1 MSDYQTIGKNEKR
14 IDAVGKVTGRTR
26 YPGDLVMDNM
36 LFAKT
41 LFAGR
46 PAGRIKRVDT
56 HHAEA
61 APGVV
66 AVLTARDVPCNEYG
80 LQMPDQPVLCGPG
93 SGKSW
98 GDLVRWEG
106 DQVAL
111 VVAGTEEQAAAA
123 RDLIEIEWEEVPGVY
138 SMEEAL
144 APDAPQLHP
153 DAPGNELVHLIV
165 RRGDMPA
172 GWQAADVVL
181 EGEYHTPYQEHAY
194 LQPEAGLAY
203 IDEAGRV
210 AVHVA
215 GQWTH
220 EDQEQIA
227 HALDLP
233 LDRVRVVYE
242 AVGGAFGGREDMSIQ
257 IVLALAASRL
267 RRPVKIIWSREESIV
282 GHHKRHQMTIRTKWG
297 MTRAGKIT
305 AVETTIVAD
314 AGAYCYTTNKV
325 LGNAHLAAS
334 GPYYVPN
341 AQVDS
346 YGIYTNNP
354 PGGAFR
360 GFGGP
365 QAAFAAESQMNKLAE
380 MLQIDPVE
388 LRLRNLLTDDLPL
401 MTGEPLPSPVTIRPV
416 VERCAQD
423 AGWRQEG
430 GSWQQPISDR
440 APRHRA
446 RGVGFACAFKNVG
459 FSYGYQENSWARIEL
474 FGKTEIER
482 AVLYQA
488 GSDCGQG
495 AHTVMCQ
502 VAAEALSIPLS
513 KVEMVA
519 SDTATSGNSGS
530 TSASRLTFMSGN
542 AIRGAA
548 ERALEAWQDEDR
560 PAVGEHVYLA
570 PKTTNFD
577 PQTGACDPNFAY
589 GYVAQ
594 AAEVEVDLET
604 GQVHLLRVVSA
615 NDVGKALN
623 PQQVAGQIE
632 GAVVQAQGYALMENL
647 IVEQGRVKT
656 PHFSTY
662 LIPTVLDVP
671 DEIRPVILELADPN
685 GPYGARGMA
694 EMPFIPLAP
703 AIVAAVHDATGIWF
717 DEFPLTPARVW
728 QKLH

>member
-1 MSDYQTIGKNEKR
+1 
-14 IDAVGKVTGRTR
+14 
-26 YPGDLVMDNM
+26 
-36 LFAKT
+36 
-41 LFAGR
+41 
-46 PAGRIKRVDT
+46 
-56 HHAEA
+56 
-61 APGVV
+61 
-66 AVLTARDVPCNEYG
+66 
-80 LQMPDQPVLCGPG
+80 
-93 SGKSW
+93 
-98 GDLVRWEG
+98 
-106 DQVAL
+106 
-111 VVAGTEEQAAAA
+111 
-123 RDLIEIEWEEVPGVY
+123 
-138 SMEEAL
+138 
-144 APDAPQLHP
+144 
-153 DAPGNELVHLIV
+153 
-165 RRGDMPA
+165 
-172 GWQAADVVL
+172 
-181 EGEYHTPYQEHAY
+181 
-194 LQPEAGLAY
+194 
-203 IDEAGRV
+203 
-210 AVHVA
+210 
-215 GQWTH
+215 
-220 EDQEQIA
+220 
-227 HALDLP
+227 
-233 LDRVRVVYE
+233 
-242 AVGGAFGGREDMSIQ
+242 
-257 IVLALAASRL
+257 
-267 RRPVKIIWSREESIV
+267 
-282 GHHKRHQMTIRTKWG
+282 MTIRTKWG

-305 AVETTIVAD
+305 AVETTIMAD

-380 MLQIDPVE
+380 ILQIDPVE
-388 LRLRNLLTDDLPL
+388 LRLRNLLTDELPL

-423 AGWRQEG
+423 AGWLQEG
-430 GSWQQPISDR
+430 GRWQQPYSAQ
-440 APRHRA
+440 APSHRA
-446 RGVGFACAFKNVG
+446 RGIGFACAFKNVG

-474 FGKTEIER
+474 FGKAEIER

-488 GSDCGQG
+488 GADCGQG

-502 VAAEALSIPLS
+502 VAAEALNIPLS
-513 KVEMVA
+513 KVEIVA

-548 ERALEAWQDEDR
+548 ERALEAWQDEER

-570 PKTTNFD
+570 PKTTSFD
-577 PQTGACDPNFAY
+577 PATGACDPNFAY

-604 GQVHLLRVVSA
+604 GQVHVLRVISA

-671 DEIRPVILELADPN
+671 DEIRPVIMELADPN

-703 AIVAAVHDATGIWF
+703 AVAAAVHDATGVWF